1 LLLNCEIPTYSRFE
15 RKHYFYGDLPLG
27 YQITQNKYPL
37 AKNGTISVKTNQKEE
52 GVGSGLEEDE
62 SSEFEVRVK
71 QIQLEQDSGKLIYE
85 EEEKDGNEI
94 CLLDLNRAGFYF
106 CFLLF

>member
-1 LLLNCEIPTYSRFE
+1 MLLNCEIPTYSRFE

-37 AKNGTISVKTNQKEE
+37 AKNGKISVKINQKEE
-52 GVGSGLEEDE
+52 GSGLEEEE

-85 EEEKDGNEI
+85 EEEKEDGNEI
-94 CLLDLNRAGFYF
+94 CLLDLNRAGFSI
-106 CFLLF
+106 LLFAFD